1 MNLLKETLEDIKE
14 SGHTIE
20 DIIYIGSECSGYCC
34 DWAEYEVIAN
44 IEYDNGFGAQR
55 IASDLIIVF
64 SDGSKMW
71 RHEYDGS
78 EHWSYS
84 KPFKMPTNK
93 KKITTVC
100 NGGMWAALE
109 TMNKAN

>member
-1 MNLLKETLEDIKE
+1 MNLLKETLDDIKE
-14 SGHTIE
+14 SGHVIN
-20 DIIYIGSECSGYCC
+20 DIIYIGAEESGFCC
-34 DWAEYEVIAN
+34 EWDEYEIIAD
-44 IEYDNGFGAQR
+44 IEYDDGFGSQE

-78 EHWSYS
+78 EHWAYS
-84 KPFKMPTNK
+84 KPFKMPSDK

-100 NGGMWAALE
+100 NGGMWEDLE
-109 TMNKAN
+109 SMNKAN